1 MDKKR
6 IEELEEL
13 HRLLLF
19 DLRNIQIMEK
29 KIGKTQHQEA
39 MLNKFLDQLSEINKE
54 LEKLKMDR
62 NGK

>member
-13 HRLLLF
+13 RRLLLI

-29 KIGKTQHQEA
+29 KIGKTPHQEE
-39 MLNKFLDQLSEINKE
+39 MLNKFLDELSEINKE
-54 LEKLKMDR
+54 LKMLII
-62 NGK
+62 